1 MKFVL
6 SNHMN
11 EEKVLAILK
20 EFAERSKAKE
30 PCYLAMDNDH
40 PLKQLVF
47 KFLRDEDYKYNLP
60 WLRNQVTCND
70 WSEWTTNHHHF

>member
-6 SNHMN
+6 SNSMN
-11 EEKVLAILK
+11 EEKVLAILN
-20 EFAERSKAKE
+20 EFTRLSKVKE

-47 KFLRDEDYKYNLP
+47 KFLRETDLP
-60 WLRNQVTCND
+60 WLQNQVTCNN

>member
-6 SNHMN
+6 SNSMN
-11 EEKVLAILK
+11 EEKVLAILN
-20 EFAERSKAKE
+20 EFAKLSQERK

-47 KFLRDEDYKYNLP
+47 KFLRETDLP
-60 WLRNQVTCND
+60 WLRNQVTCNN

>member
-6 SNHMN
+6 SNSMN
-11 EEKVLAILK
+11 KEKVLAILN
-20 EFAERSKAKE
+20 EFAKLSQERK

-47 KFLRDEDYKYNLP
+47 KFLRETDLP
-60 WLRNQVTCND
+60 WLRNQVTCIN

>member
-6 SNHMN
+6 SNSMN
-11 EEKVLAILK
+11 KEKVLAILN
-20 EFAERSKAKE
+20 EFAKLSQERK

-47 KFLRDEDYKYNLP
+47 KFLRETDLP
-60 WLRNQVTCND
+60 WLRNQVTCNN

>member
-6 SNHMN
+6 SNSMN
-11 EEKVLAILK
+11 EEKVLAILN
-20 EFAERSKAKE
+20 EFAKLSQERK

-47 KFLRDEDYKYNLP
+47 KFLREIDLP

>member
-6 SNHMN
+6 SNSMN
-11 EEKVLAILK
+11 EEKVLAILN
-20 EFAERSKAKE
+20 EFSRLSQKRT

-47 KFLRDEDYKYNLP
+47 KFLRETDLP
-60 WLRNQVTCND
+60 WLRNQVTCNN